1 MRKSLFSVVVVVF
14 DLSSLDSLA
23 SCKQWA
29 EEACSSANDPH
40 LFLVGAKRDLLV
52 RKAVWFFDV
61 SLSIRGL
68 SIEAFC
74 CSQIQCFKTFA
85 LQRTMLPL
93 RLVLS
98 SG

>member
-52 RKAVWFFDV
+52 RKAAWFFDV
-61 SLSIRGL
+61 KLLLEVCLLKLFAAVRFNASRRLRCSAR
-68 SIEAFC
+68 C
-74 CSQIQCFKTFA
+74 C
-85 LQRTMLPL
+85 L
-93 RLVLS
+93 
-98 SG
+98 